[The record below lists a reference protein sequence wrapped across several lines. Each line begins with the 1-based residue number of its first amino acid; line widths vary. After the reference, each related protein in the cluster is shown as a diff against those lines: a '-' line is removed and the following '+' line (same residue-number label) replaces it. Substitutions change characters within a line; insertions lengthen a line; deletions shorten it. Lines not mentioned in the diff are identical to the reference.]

1 MLSMFLR
8 VFALLVCFSY
18 SYVMQ
23 ADRLEAF
30 ARGENVDAGTSSAP
44 PARVETHFA
53 RQMAATLRSA
63 ERVAVTSHR
72 RSVELGDLQR
82 RLALAEKQ
90 LVKERSATEQYR
102 DWVFNVHAWHAFLG
116 LPQLRLPPQVE
127 SSFVFGAFFMHLH
140 SVVIYTWT
148 SRLRF

>member
-30 ARGENVDAGTSSAP
+30 ARGHLVDARTLFPP
-44 PARVETHFA
+44 PAHLEMHFA
-53 RQMAATLRSA
+53 RQMAATLR
-63 ERVAVTSHR
+63 VADQVAATSYR
-72 RSVELGDLQR
+72 RSMELCELQG
-82 RLALAEKQ
+82 RLAIVEEQ
-90 LVKERSATEQYR
+90 LVKERTVTEQYR
-102 DWVFNVHAWHAFLG
+102 DWVFNVHALHAFLA

-127 SSFVFGAFFMHLH
+127 SSPVFGAFFMHLH